1 MPELKDQLPPPVD
14 AGLSTLL
21 EDLNQRGLLETRS
34 SRSRVNFAGRR
45 SLARPMAV
53 STGPPQGQL
62 GIDVNSTRFIDPAG
76 GPQYVRQHPSAASLR
91 SAATKSGCEQ
101 VEERR
106 ESRWQ
111 FERSLGV
118 QTTFQDSRH
127 ETVSAPLVVGNQG
140 DVVGI

>member
-76 GPQYVRQHPSAASLR
+76 GPQ
-91 SAATKSGCEQ
+91 
-101 VEERR
+101 
-106 ESRWQ
+106 
-111 FERSLGV
+111 
-118 QTTFQDSRH
+118 
-127 ETVSAPLVVGNQG
+127 
-140 DVVGI
+140 